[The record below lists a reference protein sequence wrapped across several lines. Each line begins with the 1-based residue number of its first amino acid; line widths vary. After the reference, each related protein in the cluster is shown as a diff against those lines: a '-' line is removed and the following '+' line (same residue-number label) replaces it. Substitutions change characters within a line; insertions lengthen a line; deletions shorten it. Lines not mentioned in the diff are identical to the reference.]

1 MNSSVAS
8 IELRRAVSDAAAW
21 YARLQ
26 ASEAGDSDRAYWR
39 QWLEASPHHRL
50 AWAEVEQV
58 QANFSR
64 LPGEF
69 TVSALN
75 EARLTRR
82 ELIRRLGMVAAV
94 APVALI
100 AWQVMPWRQWQT
112 GYTTATGE
120 RQEVTLADGGLLVL
134 NTDSAADVRYAEAVR
149 QVSLHRGEI
158 LVQTAPDP
166 VSPPR
171 PFIVEM
177 PQGRVEALGTRF
189 ALRIDRDSARVN
201 VLEKAVRVTAAHGG
215 KPVEIQQGQQLH
227 FTDRRIGDP
236 QPLAD
241 NTVSWVNGSL
251 MVVDMPLG
259 DLVAELTRYR
269 PGLLRCDPAV
279 AHLKVSG
286 AFPLDDTDRA
296 LMVLER
302 AFPVRQQRVTSYFV
316 RITPA

>member
-1 MNSSVAS
+1 VNSSAAS
-8 IELRRAVSDAAAW
+8 IELRRAISDAAAW

-26 ASEAGDSDRAYWR
+26 APEAADSDREYWR
-39 QWLEASPHHRL
+39 QWLEASPQHRL

-64 LPGEF
+64 VPGGVA
-69 TVSALN
+69 VSALN

-82 ELIRRLGMVAAV
+82 ELIRRLAMVAAV

-100 AWQVMPWRQWQT
+100 AWQVMPWRQWQA

-120 RQEVTLADGGLLVL
+120 RREFTLADGGLLVL
-134 NTDSAADVRYAEAVR
+134 NTDSVVDVRYSEAVR

-171 PFIVEM
+171 PFIVET

-189 ALRIDRDSARVN
+189 TVRIDGDSTRVN
-201 VLEKAVRVTAAHGG
+201 VLEKVVRVTSTHGAR
-215 KPVEIQQGQQLH
+215 PVEIRQGQQLH

-236 QPLAD
+236 QPLAA
-241 NTVSWVNGSL
+241 TAASWINGSL

-259 DLVAELTRYR
+259 ELIAELGRYR
-269 PGLLRCDPAV
+269 PGILRCDSAV
-279 AHLKVSG
+279 ANLKVSG

-316 RITPA
+316 RITQA